1 MLIYPLNQEK
11 SLFINH
17 IGSIHAEERLQVAYY
32 FFLQPIIGLQRV
44 RAIDEAHMTA
54 RVAHLQGYGGRQ
66 VILNRHRVWPHEGIV
81 SGVQNEGGGLDGL
94 EILPAAGVPVVVIDT
109 PETMQ
114 RGRHLVVEFAKAA
127 NAIDINFERH
137 PDEASL
143 SLV

>member
-1 MLIYPLNQEK
+1 MHK
-11 SLFINH
+11 S
-17 IGSIHAEERLQVAYY
+17 
-32 FFLQPIIGLQRV
+32 
-44 RAIDEAHMTA
+44 HMTA

-66 VILNRHRVWPHEGIV
+66 VIFIRYRVWPHEGIV

-114 RGRHLVVEFAKAA
+114 RGRHLVIKFAKAA